1 MQYDPDIIVFQLV
14 IFVIITTLG
23 ITIKEEEGEGWTGIE
38 NKDKAMWTLLD
49 IVE

>member
-14 IFVIITTLG
+14 IFVITTLG